1 MPPEPSS
8 PSSLRNGMHD
18 LRNVL
23 NAVQINAFAA
33 RQLVDDSTRTLAC
46 IARIESA
53 VQRGADLLQALPTDE
68 TLSSASTIL
77 LERLRDAGG
86 LAEVSASGAGDTPLP
101 GLLRQALCL
110 VAVESQSL
118 GARAF
123 RLSIRTSSQASVL
136 SCEAEGLHAPGPI
149 ARALGGSDLAELH
162 VSADPLADG
171 WLFRWQIPVT
181 L

>member
-33 RQLVDDSTRTLAC
+33 RQLVDDATRTLAC

-53 VQRGADLLQALPTDE
+53 VQRGADLLHALPTEE
-68 TLSSASTIL
+68 TLSSAGTIL

-86 LAEVSASGAGDTPLP
+86 LAEVSATGADDAPVP

-123 RLSIRTSSQASVL
+123 RLSIETTSQASVL
-136 SCEAEGLHAPGPI
+136 SCEAEGLRAPGPI

-162 VSADPLADG
+162 AEAEPLADG
-171 WLFRWQIPVT
+171 WLFRWTIPAAR
-181 L
+181 